1 MALSNRSITAFASL
15 PLCCFTG
22 VVTGCCP
29 GDVLLWMCFTSARF
43 ETGPPLSKKDCRVT
57 LRLKERM
64 QQRETLERYKETAAR
79 KSEIVEREREN
90 KIKLS
95 QTTTANSNN
104 FN

>member
-1 MALSNRSITAFASL
+1 
-15 PLCCFTG
+15 
-22 VVTGCCP
+22 
-29 GDVLLWMCFTSARF
+29 
-43 ETGPPLSKKDCRVT
+43 
-57 LRLKERM
+57 M

-95 QTTTANSNN
+95 QTTTANNN